1 MPIGTARE
9 VAGARAVAAQFAGR
23 AQAARPILVNGA
35 IGVVVAPRGRLL
47 LVLDLAIKDGT
58 ITQIDVISE
67 RARLEQLDFAI
78 LGD

>member
-1 MPIGTARE
+1 
-9 VAGARAVAAQFAGR
+9 
-23 AQAARPILVNGA
+23 VNGA

-47 LVLDLAIKDGT
+47 LVLDLAIKDGK